1 MTGVT
6 TRVDPVVTD
15 QPGVG
20 TASAFRA
27 LLSRDFYVLTRNLKE
42 FIPRTVLQPLLLV
55 FVFTYVF
62 PKIGQGIGGDGRG
75 RSSSRPCSW
84 PGCSHR

>member
-6 TRVDPVVTD
+6 TRVDPVATD

-27 LLSRDFYVLTRNLKE
+27 LLSRDFYVLTRNLK
-42 FIPRTVLQPLLLV
+42 
-55 FVFTYVF
+55 
-62 PKIGQGIGGDGRG
+62 
-75 RSSSRPCSW
+75 
-84 PGCSHR
+84 